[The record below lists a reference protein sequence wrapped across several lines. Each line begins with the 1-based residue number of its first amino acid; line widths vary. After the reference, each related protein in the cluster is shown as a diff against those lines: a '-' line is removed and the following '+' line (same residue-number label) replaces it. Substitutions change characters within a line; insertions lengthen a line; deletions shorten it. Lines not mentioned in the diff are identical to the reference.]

1 MIQPPGSTANEWEHC
16 RRQPFSSPMRR
27 LAAGLQ
33 VSWLTSLRARAGG
46 AWSLITYAVLGVG
59 ARGDGGDVLLSML
72 TCNLDY

>member
-1 MIQPPGSTANEWEHC
+1 VIQPPGSTANEWEHC

-46 AWSLITYAVLGVG
+46 ACSPITYTSVQGVG
-59 ARGDGGDVLLSML
+59 ARGDMGDALLPLL
-72 TCNLDY
+72 TFSVD